1 MLLAHASQMLYAP
14 ATAPPHI
21 VLPDFTRSFS
31 ADKKE
36 QYSKNFLFSV
46 DLKQPTKAI
55 KNYLSVTKKEWNGMV
70 VLLILI
76 LLILVAPYIYQY
88 FHKET
93 PTDFKEFDK
102 AVALLNSGN
111 GNSLSEDKI
120 ANPVLFKF
128 DPNNLPAEKW
138 QQLGLSERQ
147 IAIIKNYEAKGGRFY
162 KKQDVQKIYAIS
174 AVDYKR
180 LAPYIDIPEGYT
192 NKPNIIIELNSA
204 DSVKLTRINGI
215 GPSFAQRIIEYRNR
229 LGGFLTKEQLKEIY
243 GLDEEKYS
251 QIKDQVNINPARI
264 TKIKINQVDFEGLRR
279 FPYLT
284 NKQTNAIIQYRN
296 QHGNYNSIADM
307 RNIVILNDDIL
318 RKIEPYL
325 VF

>member
-1 MLLAHASQMLYAP
+1 
-14 ATAPPHI
+14 
-21 VLPDFTRSFS
+21 
-31 ADKKE
+31 
-36 QYSKNFLFSV
+36 
-46 DLKQPTKAI
+46 LKQATKTI

-76 LLILVAPYIYQY
+76 LLILAAPYIYQY

-93 PTDFKEFDK
+93 PTDFKDFNR
-102 AVALLNSGN
+102 AVALLNPGK
-111 GNSLSEDKI
+111 GNSFSEEKI
-120 ANPVLFKF
+120 SSPVLFKF

-138 QQLGLSERQ
+138 QQLGLSEKQ
-147 IAIIKNYEAKGGRFY
+147 INTIKNYEAKGGRFY
-162 KKQDVQKIYAIS
+162 KKEDVAKIYDITAG
-174 AVDYKR
+174 DYKR

-192 NKPNIIIELNSA
+192 NKPNIIVELNSA
-204 DSVKLTRINGI
+204 DSAKLTRINGI
-215 GPSFAQRIIEYRNR
+215 GPAFAKRIVEYRNR
-229 LGGFLTKEQLKEIY
+229 LGGFLSKEQLKEVY
-243 GLDEEKYS
+243 GLDEEKYD
-251 QIKDQVNINPARI
+251 QLKDQVNINPTRI

-318 RKIEPYL
+318 RKIEPYIS
-325 VF
+325 F